1 MGEFYQPRIKELGT
15 FTGPDMSIVVSEVGE
30 CSNQGLVRHLGSMGV
45 NLDFAK
51 EHYLL
56 RGGGASSFKLW
67 VENGSAKQLE
77 GNRASGSFLWHPD
90 IGRVKGGY
98 EPIMT
103 YLACFPYGLKILGEG
118 RIPGL
123 DCTTAMPTY
132 EAYTHIK
139 SSIGQDA
146 VSEAISDGLVE
157 VIDAKPATMYRLPPW
172 ALHRGPTEVERS
184 GPRLWMRRFR
194 P

>member
-1 MGEFYQPRIKELGT
+1 MGEFVQPRIKEFGG
-15 FTGPDMSIVVSEVGE
+15 FTNPDIRRVVREIGE
-30 CSNQGLVRHLGSMGV
+30 GNHRLISHMGSMGV
-45 NLDFAK
+45 DLN
-51 EHYLL
+51 ETHYLFQC
-56 RGGGASSFKLW
+56 GGASSFKLW

-172 ALHRGPTEVERS
+172 ALHRGPTEDERS

>member
-1 MGEFYQPRIKELGT
+1 MGEFVQPRIKEFGT
-15 FTGPDMSIVVSEVGE
+15 FADPDIGKVVSEVGE

-56 RGGGASSFKLW
+56 SGGGASSFKLW

-172 ALHRGPTEVERS
+172 ALHRGPTEDERS